1 MSAKDNEG
9 CQAFSQATDSVPSRE
24 HIEQAAAIAA
34 NVIDGQKSIGQ
45 SMQDPYTASV
55 HYLEKHR
62 IVEIFQNLTSR
73 IAYERP
79 EDPLEFMLTEIDK
92 VKNGEKL
99 PELKTK

>member
-1 MSAKDNEG
+1 MCKHTMSAKDNEG

-62 IVEIFQNLTSR
+62 IVEIFQVTMETL
-73 IAYERP
+73 
-79 EDPLEFMLTEIDK
+79 
-92 VKNGEKL
+92 
-99 PELKTK
+99 